1 MDGNDGEDS
10 SSMVGS
16 TGSSAEGGASCG
28 DSHSADSSESENE
41 TGTGDSHD
49 SDEGA
54 SDSSSATA
62 SSESHVGSN
71 DGHGDSVRDEQH
83 SSPPSGGPGDI
94 LVTVSLQVVLVTV
107 SLALVTVSLQM
118 VLVLVSLQGKSLYPQ
133 IQLCLLCLYRN
144 TSSKP
149 RKTICDAIITPRIG
163 GHVLVVRIGSI
174 V

>member
-1 MDGNDGEDS
+1 MLVAMID
-10 SSMVGS
+10 MVTVS
-16 TGSSAEGGASCG
+16 QTNNTVVPLQVALVTVSLQL
-28 DSHSADSSESENE
+28 
-41 TGTGDSHD
+41 
-49 SDEGA
+49 
-54 SDSSSATA
+54 
-62 SSESHVGSN
+62 V
-71 DGHGDSVRDEQH
+71 
-83 SSPPSGGPGDI
+83 